1 MSEITDWEP
10 LATGTPVT
18 VEQYISTLQPPTDDS
33 DPETYWERQY
43 GKALTQLEEALLEV
57 ENLNAERANWEKLA
71 HEKNDEFIES
81 IKQFYEIKKENKE
94 LSQKNS
100 SLLRDN
106 KQLQEKFTCF
116 KADAITSL
124 KAIDLCIIATIT
136 TQRQVLT
143 HRQRNFRMRHI
154 HQIIVN
160 EVADFS
166 DRKIVSYEDDF

>member
-10 LATGTPVT
+10 LAGKSLNASDYVL
-18 VEQYISTLQPPTDDS
+18 SLQPPTDDS
-33 DPETYWERQY
+33 QPETYWQRQY
-43 GKALTQLEEALLEV
+43 GKALTQLEEVLFEV
-57 ENLNAERANWEKLA
+57 EDLK
-71 HEKNDEFIES
+71 
-81 IKQFYEIKKENKE
+81 KQVKE
-94 LSQKNS
+94 LSQKNA
-100 SLLRDN
+100 SLLRDI
-106 KQLQEKFTCF
+106 KELQDKFTCF

-136 TQRQVLT
+136 TQSQVLT

-166 DRKIVSYEDDF
+166 DRKLITYEDDF